1 MTQFDL
7 IIIGAGPGGY
17 ETALEAA
24 AAGKHVALIEERA
37 AGGTCLHEG
46 CIPTKC
52 LAHSAEVLESV
63 KTAAAFGIGCGE
75 ATFSL
80 PTAVERKDEVVQRL
94 TAGIDALLKSAGVER
109 IAGHA
114 IMTADHTVS
123 VGDDS
128 LTAPHIIIAT
138 GSEARRL
145 PIPGADLPQVVTS
158 TEMLNLQTVP
168 ERLCIIGGGVIGME
182 FAGIFATLGSTVT
195 VIEYCKEILPPFDKD
210 MAKRLRMIL
219 KKKGIDFR
227 LESAVE
233 RIEAN
238 ADSGTDIH
246 FQTKGK
252 AATVQ
257 ADLVLMAVGRAP
269 RVAGLGLEQTAIAHS
284 PRGIVTDDNMQ
295 TTVAGVYAIGDVN
308 NRCPLAHAATF
319 QGRRALHHILGHT
332 DGIDFTLVPSVVYT
346 QPNLAQVGLREEDFA
361 DGKPTAVKAFYR
373 ANGRALTM
381 GAEEGMVKLLF
392 DADDHLRGAHI
403 LGEGAAEMI
412 HEAAV
417 LIAEGATRS
426 RLHDIIHAHPTLSEM
441 YLA

>member
-63 KTAAAFGIGCGE
+63 KKAAAFGIGCGE
-75 ATFSL
+75 ASFAL
-80 PTAVERKDEVVQRL
+80 PTAVQRKDEVVQRL
-94 TAGIDALLKSAGVER
+94 TAGIDAMLKSAGVER
-109 IAGHA
+109 YAGHA
-114 IMTADHTVS
+114 MLTADHTVS
-123 VGDDS
+123 VGDDT

-145 PIPGADLPQVVTS
+145 PIPGADLPQVITS
-158 TEMLNLQTVP
+158 TEMLNLQEVP
-168 ERLCIIGGGVIGME
+168 RRLCIIGGGVIGME

-195 VIEYCKEILPPFDKD
+195 VVEYCKEILPPFDKD

-233 RIEAN
+233 RIEAG
-238 ADSGTDIH
+238 DGTTAVH
-246 FQTKGK
+246 FSTKGK
-252 AATVQ
+252 AAAVE

-269 RVAGLGLEQTAIAHS
+269 RVAGLGLEQTAIEHS
-284 PRGIVTDDNMQ
+284 ARGIVTDENMQ
-295 TTVAGVYAIGDVN
+295 TTVPGVYAIGDVN
-308 NRCPLAHAATF
+308 NRCQLAHAATF
-319 QGRRALHHILGHT
+319 QGRRALHHILGRE
-332 DGIDFTLVPSVVYT
+332 DGIDFALVPSVVYT

-392 DADDHLRGAHI
+392 DADDRLRGAHI

>member
-63 KTAAAFGIGCGE
+63 KTAAAFGISCGE
-75 ATFSL
+75 ATFALS
-80 PTAVERKDEVVQRL
+80 TAVQRKDEVVQRL
-94 TAGIDALLKSAGVER
+94 TAGIDAMLKSAGVER
-109 IAGHA
+109 YAGHA
-114 IMTADHTVS
+114 MLTADHTVS
-123 VGDDS
+123 VGDDT

-145 PIPGADLPQVVTS
+145 PIPGADLPQVITS
-158 TEMLNLQTVP
+158 TEMLNLQEVP
-168 ERLCIIGGGVIGME
+168 RRLCIIGGGVIGME

-195 VIEYCKEILPPFDKD
+195 VVEYCKEILPPFDKD

-233 RIEAN
+233 RIEAGDG
-238 ADSGTDIH
+238 ATAVH
-246 FQTKGK
+246 FSTKGK
-252 AATVQ
+252 AAAVE

-269 RVAGLGLEQTAIAHS
+269 RVAGLGLEQTAIEHS
-284 PRGIVTDDNMQ
+284 ARGIVTDENMQ
-295 TTVAGVYAIGDVN
+295 TTVPGVYAIGDVN
-308 NRCPLAHAATF
+308 NRCQLAHAATF
-319 QGRRALHHILGHT
+319 QGRRALHHILGRE
-332 DGIDFTLVPSVVYT
+332 DGIDFALVPSVVYT

-392 DADDHLRGAHI
+392 DADDRLRGAHI

>member
-17 ETALEAA
+17 ETALEAT

-63 KTAAAFGIGCGE
+63 KTAAAFGISCGE
-75 ATFSL
+75 ASFSL
-80 PTAVERKDEVVQRL
+80 STAVQRKDEVVQRL
-94 TAGIDALLKSAGVER
+94 TAGIDAMLNSAGVER
-109 IAGHA
+109 YAGHA
-114 IMTADHTVS
+114 MLTADHTVS
-123 VGDDS
+123 VGDDT

-145 PIPGADLPQVVTS
+145 PIPGADLPQVITS
-158 TEMLNLQTVP
+158 TEMLNLQEVP
-168 ERLCIIGGGVIGME
+168 RRLCIIGGGVIGME

-195 VIEYCKEILPPFDKD
+195 VVEYCKEILPPFDKD

-233 RIEAN
+233 RIEAGDG
-238 ADSGTDIH
+238 ATAVH
-246 FQTKGK
+246 FSTKGK
-252 AATVQ
+252 AAAVE

-269 RVAGLGLEQTAIAHS
+269 RVAGLGLEQTAIEHS
-284 PRGIVTDDNMQ
+284 ARGIVTDENMQ
-295 TTVAGVYAIGDVN
+295 TTVPGVYAIGDVN
-308 NRCPLAHAATF
+308 NRCQLAHAATF
-319 QGRRALHHILGHT
+319 QGRRALHHILGRE
-332 DGIDFTLVPSVVYT
+332 DGIDFALVPSVVYT

-392 DADDHLRGAHI
+392 DADDRLRGAHI

>member
-24 AAGKHVALIEERA
+24 AAGKHVALIEERS

-63 KTAAAFGIGCGE
+63 RQSATYGIDCGE

-80 PTAVERKDEVVQRL
+80 PTAVQRKDEVVQRL
-94 TAGIDALLKSAGVER
+94 TAGIDAMLKSAGVER
-109 IAGHA
+109 YAGHA
-114 IMTADHTVS
+114 MLTADHTVS
-123 VGDDS
+123 VGDDT

-145 PIPGADLPQVVTS
+145 PIPGADLPQVITS
-158 TEMLNLQTVP
+158 TEMLNLQEVP
-168 ERLCIIGGGVIGME
+168 RRLCIIGGGVIGME

-195 VIEYCKEILPPFDKD
+195 VVEYCKEILPPFDKD

-233 RIEAN
+233 RIEAGDG
-238 ADSGTDIH
+238 ATAVH
-246 FQTKGK
+246 FSTKGK
-252 AATVQ
+252 AAAVE

-269 RVAGLGLEQTAIAHS
+269 RVAGLGLEQTAIEHS
-284 PRGIVTDDNMQ
+284 ARGIVTDENMQ
-295 TTVAGVYAIGDVN
+295 TTVPGVYAIGDVN
-308 NRCPLAHAATF
+308 NRCQLAHAATF
-319 QGRRALHHILGHT
+319 QGRRALHHILGRE
-332 DGIDFTLVPSVVYT
+332 DGIDFALVPSVVYT

-392 DADDHLRGAHI
+392 DADDRLRGAHI

>member
-63 KTAAAFGIGCGE
+63 RQSATYGIDCGE

-80 PTAVERKDEVVQRL
+80 PTAVQRKDEVVQRL
-94 TAGIDALLKSAGVER
+94 TAGIDAMLKSAGVER
-109 IAGHA
+109 YAGHA
-114 IMTADHTVS
+114 MLTADHTVS
-123 VGDDS
+123 VGDDT

-145 PIPGADLPQVVTS
+145 PIPGADLPQVITS
-158 TEMLNLQTVP
+158 TEMLNLQEVP
-168 ERLCIIGGGVIGME
+168 RRLCIIGGGVIGME

-195 VIEYCKEILPPFDKD
+195 VVEYCKEILPPFDKD

-233 RIEAN
+233 RIEAGDG
-238 ADSGTDIH
+238 ATAVH
-246 FQTKGK
+246 FSTKGK
-252 AATVQ
+252 AAAVE

-269 RVAGLGLEQTAIAHS
+269 RVAGLGLEQTAIEHS
-284 PRGIVTDDNMQ
+284 ARGIVTDENMQ
-295 TTVAGVYAIGDVN
+295 TTVPGVYAIGDVN
-308 NRCPLAHAATF
+308 NRCQLAHAATF
-319 QGRRALHHILGHT
+319 QGRRALHHILGRE
-332 DGIDFTLVPSVVYT
+332 DGIDFALVPSVVYT
-346 QPNLAQVGLREEDFA
+346 QPNLAQVGLREEDFT

-392 DADDHLRGAHI
+392 DADDRLRGAHI

>member
-63 KTAAAFGIGCGE
+63 RQSATYGIDCGE

-80 PTAVERKDEVVQRL
+80 PTAVQRKDEVVQRL
-94 TAGIDALLKSAGVER
+94 TAGIDAMLKSAGVER
-109 IAGHA
+109 YAGHA
-114 IMTADHTVS
+114 MLTADHTVS
-123 VGDDS
+123 VGDDT

-145 PIPGADLPQVVTS
+145 PIPGADLPQVITS
-158 TEMLNLQTVP
+158 TEMLNLQEVP
-168 ERLCIIGGGVIGME
+168 RRLCIIGGGVIGME

-195 VIEYCKEILPPFDKD
+195 VVEYCKEILPPFDKD

-233 RIEAN
+233 RIEAGDG
-238 ADSGTDIH
+238 ATAVH
-246 FQTKGK
+246 FSTKGK
-252 AATVQ
+252 AAAVE

-269 RVAGLGLEQTAIAHS
+269 RVAGLGLEQTAIEHS
-284 PRGIVTDDNMQ
+284 ARGIVTDENMQ
-295 TTVAGVYAIGDVN
+295 TTVPGVYAIGDVN
-308 NRCPLAHAATF
+308 NRCQLAHAATF
-319 QGRRALHHILGHT
+319 QGRRALHHILGRE
-332 DGIDFTLVPSVVYT
+332 DGIDFALVPSVVYT

-392 DADDHLRGAHI
+392 DADDRLRGAHI

>member
-63 KTAAAFGIGCGE
+63 KTAAAFGISCGE
-75 ATFSL
+75 ASSAL
-80 PTAVERKDEVVQRL
+80 PTAVQRKDEVVQRL
-94 TAGIDALLKSAGVER
+94 TAGIDAMLKSAGVER
-109 IAGHA
+109 YAGHA
-114 IMTADHTVS
+114 MLTADHTVS
-123 VGDDS
+123 VGDDT

-145 PIPGADLPQVVTS
+145 PIPGADLPQVITS
-158 TEMLNLQTVP
+158 TEMLNLQEVP
-168 ERLCIIGGGVIGME
+168 RRLCIIGGGVIGME

-195 VIEYCKEILPPFDKD
+195 VVEYCKEILPPFDKD

-233 RIEAN
+233 RIEAGDG
-238 ADSGTDIH
+238 ATAVH
-246 FQTKGK
+246 FSTKGK
-252 AATVQ
+252 AAAVE

-269 RVAGLGLEQTAIAHS
+269 RVAGLGLEQTAIEHS
-284 PRGIVTDDNMQ
+284 ARGIVTDENMQ
-295 TTVAGVYAIGDVN
+295 TTVPGVYAIGDVN
-308 NRCPLAHAATF
+308 NRCQLAHAATF
-319 QGRRALHHILGHT
+319 QGRRALHHILGRE
-332 DGIDFTLVPSVVYT
+332 DGIDFALVPSVVYT

-392 DADDHLRGAHI
+392 DADDRLRGAHI

>member
-63 KTAAAFGIGCGE
+63 RQSATYGIDCGE

-80 PTAVERKDEVVQRL
+80 PTAVQRKDEVVQRL
-94 TAGIDALLKSAGVER
+94 MAGIDAMLKSAGVER
-109 IAGHA
+109 YAGHA
-114 IMTADHTVS
+114 MLTADHTVS
-123 VGDDS
+123 VGDDT

-145 PIPGADLPQVVTS
+145 PIPGADLPQVITS
-158 TEMLNLQTVP
+158 TEMLNLQEVP
-168 ERLCIIGGGVIGME
+168 RRLCIIGGGVIGME

-195 VIEYCKEILPPFDKD
+195 VVEYCKEILPPFDKD

-233 RIEAN
+233 RIEAGDG
-238 ADSGTDIH
+238 ATAVH
-246 FQTKGK
+246 FSTKGK
-252 AATVQ
+252 AAAVE

-269 RVAGLGLEQTAIAHS
+269 RVAGLGLKQTAIEHS
-284 PRGIVTDDNMQ
+284 ARGIVTDENMQ
-295 TTVAGVYAIGDVN
+295 TTVPGVYAIGDVN
-308 NRCPLAHAATF
+308 NRCQLAHAATF
-319 QGRRALHHILGHT
+319 QGRRALHHILGRE
-332 DGIDFTLVPSVVYT
+332 DGIDFALVPSVVYT

-392 DADDHLRGAHI
+392 DADDRLRGAHI

>member
-63 KTAAAFGIGCGE
+63 KTAAAFGISCGE
-75 ATFSL
+75 ASFAL
-80 PTAVERKDEVVQRL
+80 PAAVQRKDEVVQRL
-94 TAGIDALLKSAGVER
+94 TAGIDAMLKSAGVER
-109 IAGHA
+109 YAGHA
-114 IMTADHTVS
+114 MLTADHTVS
-123 VGDDS
+123 VGDDT

-145 PIPGADLPQVVTS
+145 PISGADLPQVITS
-158 TEMLNLQTVP
+158 TEMLNLQEVP
-168 ERLCIIGGGVIGME
+168 RRLCIIGGGVIGME

-195 VIEYCKEILPPFDKD
+195 VVEYCKEILPPFDKD

-233 RIEAN
+233 RIEAGDG
-238 ADSGTDIH
+238 ATAVH
-246 FQTKGK
+246 FSTKGK
-252 AATVQ
+252 AATVE

-269 RVAGLGLEQTAIAHS
+269 RVAGLGLEQTAIEHS
-284 PRGIVTDDNMQ
+284 ARGIVTDENMQ
-295 TTVAGVYAIGDVN
+295 TTVPGVYAIGDVN
-308 NRCPLAHAATF
+308 NRCQLAHAATF
-319 QGRRALHHILGHT
+319 QGRRALHHILGRE
-332 DGIDFTLVPSVVYT
+332 DGIDFALVPSVVYT

-392 DADDHLRGAHI
+392 DADDRLRGAHI

>member
-63 KTAAAFGIGCGE
+63 KTAAAFGIDCGE

-80 PTAVERKDEVVQRL
+80 PTAVQRKDEVVQRL
-94 TAGIDALLKSAGVER
+94 TAGIDAMLKSAGVER
-109 IAGHA
+109 YAGHA
-114 IMTADHTVS
+114 MLTADHTVS
-123 VGDDS
+123 VGDDT

-145 PIPGADLPQVVTS
+145 PIPGADLPQVITS
-158 TEMLNLQTVP
+158 TEMLNLQEVP
-168 ERLCIIGGGVIGME
+168 RRLCIIGGGVIGME

-195 VIEYCKEILPPFDKD
+195 VVEYCKEILPPFDKD

-233 RIEAN
+233 RIEAGDG
-238 ADSGTDIH
+238 ATAVH
-246 FQTKGK
+246 FSTKGK
-252 AATVQ
+252 AAAVE

-269 RVAGLGLEQTAIAHS
+269 RVAGLGLEQTAIEHS
-284 PRGIVTDDNMQ
+284 ARGIVTDENMQ
-295 TTVAGVYAIGDVN
+295 TTVSGVYAIGDVN
-308 NRCPLAHAATF
+308 NRCQLAHAATF
-319 QGRRALHHILGHT
+319 QGRRALHHILGRE
-332 DGIDFTLVPSVVYT
+332 DGIDFALVPSVVYT

-392 DADDHLRGAHI
+392 DADDRLRGAHI

>member
-1 MTQFDL
+1 
-7 IIIGAGPGGY
+7 
-17 ETALEAA
+17 
-24 AAGKHVALIEERA
+24 
-37 AGGTCLHEG
+37 
-46 CIPTKC
+46 
-52 LAHSAEVLESV
+52 
-63 KTAAAFGIGCGE
+63 
-75 ATFSL
+75 
-80 PTAVERKDEVVQRL
+80 
-94 TAGIDALLKSAGVER
+94 
-109 IAGHA
+109 
-114 IMTADHTVS
+114 
-123 VGDDS
+123 
-128 LTAPHIIIAT
+128 
-138 GSEARRL
+138 
-145 PIPGADLPQVVTS
+145 
-158 TEMLNLQTVP
+158 MLNLQEVP
-168 ERLCIIGGGVIGME
+168 RRLCIIGGGVIGME

-195 VIEYCKEILPPFDKD
+195 VVEYCKEILPPFDKD

-233 RIEAN
+233 RIEAGDG
-238 ADSGTDIH
+238 ATAVH
-246 FQTKGK
+246 FSTKGK
-252 AATVQ
+252 AAAVE

-269 RVAGLGLEQTAIAHS
+269 RVAGLGLEQTAIEHS
-284 PRGIVTDDNMQ
+284 ARGIVTDENMQ
-295 TTVAGVYAIGDVN
+295 TTVPGVYAIGDVN
-308 NRCPLAHAATF
+308 NRCQLAHAATF
-319 QGRRALHHILGHT
+319 QGRRALHHILGRE
-332 DGIDFTLVPSVVYT
+332 DGIDFALVPSVVYT

-392 DADDHLRGAHI
+392 DADDRLRGAHI

>member
-63 KTAAAFGIGCGE
+63 KTAAAFGISCGE
-75 ATFSL
+75 ASFAL
-80 PTAVERKDEVVQRL
+80 PTAVQRKDEVVARL
-94 TAGIDALLKSAGVER
+94 TAGIDAMLKSAGVER
-109 IAGHA
+109 YAGHA
-114 IMTADHTVS
+114 MLTADHTVS
-123 VGDDS
+123 VGDDT

-145 PIPGADLPQVVTS
+145 PIPGADLPQVITS
-158 TEMLNLQTVP
+158 TEMLNLQEVP
-168 ERLCIIGGGVIGME
+168 RRLCIIGGGVIGME

-195 VIEYCKEILPPFDKD
+195 VVEYCKEILPPFDKD

-233 RIEAN
+233 RIEAGDG
-238 ADSGTDIH
+238 ATAVH
-246 FQTKGK
+246 FSTKGK
-252 AATVQ
+252 AAAVE

-269 RVAGLGLEQTAIAHS
+269 RVAGLGLEQTAIEHS
-284 PRGIVTDDNMQ
+284 ARGIVTDENMQ
-295 TTVAGVYAIGDVN
+295 TTVPGVYAIGDVN

-319 QGRRALHHILGHT
+319 QGRRALHHILGRE
-332 DGIDFTLVPSVVYT
+332 DGIDFALVPSVVYT

-392 DADDHLRGAHI
+392 DADDRLRGAHI

>member
-63 KTAAAFGIGCGE
+63 RQSATYGIDCGE

-80 PTAVERKDEVVQRL
+80 PTAVQRKDEVVQRL
-94 TAGIDALLKSAGVER
+94 TAGIDAMLKSAGVER
-109 IAGHA
+109 YAGHA
-114 IMTADHTVS
+114 MLTADHTVS
-123 VGDDS
+123 VGDDT

-145 PIPGADLPQVVTS
+145 PIPGADLPQVITS
-158 TEMLNLQTVP
+158 TEMLNLQEVP
-168 ERLCIIGGGVIGME
+168 RRLCIIGGGVIGME

-195 VIEYCKEILPPFDKD
+195 VVEYCKEILPPFDKD

-233 RIEAN
+233 RIEAGDG
-238 ADSGTDIH
+238 ATAVH
-246 FQTKGK
+246 FSTKGK
-252 AATVQ
+252 AAAVE

-269 RVAGLGLEQTAIAHS
+269 RVAGLGLEQTAIEHS
-284 PRGIVTDDNMQ
+284 ARGIVTDENML
-295 TTVAGVYAIGDVN
+295 TTVPGVYAIGDVN
-308 NRCPLAHAATF
+308 NRCQLAHAATF
-319 QGRRALHHILGHT
+319 QGRRALHHILGRE
-332 DGIDFTLVPSVVYT
+332 DGIDFALVPSVVYT

-392 DADDHLRGAHI
+392 DADDRLRGAHI

>member
-63 KTAAAFGIGCGE
+63 RQSATYGISCGE
-75 ATFSL
+75 ASFAL
-80 PTAVERKDEVVQRL
+80 PTAVQRKDEVVQRL
-94 TAGIDALLKSAGVER
+94 TAGIDAMLKSAGVER
-109 IAGHA
+109 YAGHA
-114 IMTADHTVS
+114 MLTADHTVS
-123 VGDDS
+123 VGDDT

-145 PIPGADLPQVVTS
+145 PIPGADLPQVITS
-158 TEMLNLQTVP
+158 TEMLNLQEVP
-168 ERLCIIGGGVIGME
+168 RRLCIIGGGVIGME

-195 VIEYCKEILPPFDKD
+195 VVEYCKEILPPFDKD

-233 RIEAN
+233 RIEAGDG
-238 ADSGTDIH
+238 ATAVH
-246 FQTKGK
+246 FSTKGK
-252 AATVQ
+252 AAAVE

-269 RVAGLGLEQTAIAHS
+269 RVAGLGLEQTAIEHS
-284 PRGIVTDDNMQ
+284 ARGIVTDENMQ
-295 TTVAGVYAIGDVN
+295 TTVPGVYAIGDVN
-308 NRCPLAHAATF
+308 NRCQLAHAATF
-319 QGRRALHHILGHT
+319 QGRRALHHILGRE
-332 DGIDFTLVPSVVYT
+332 DGIDFALVPSVVYT

-392 DADDHLRGAHI
+392 DADDRLRGAHI

>member
-63 KTAAAFGIGCGE
+63 KTAAAFGISCGE

-80 PTAVERKDEVVQRL
+80 STAVQRKDEVVQRL
-94 TAGIDALLKSAGVER
+94 TAGIDAMLKSAGVER
-109 IAGHA
+109 YAGHA
-114 IMTADHTVS
+114 MLTADHTVS
-123 VGDDS
+123 VGDDT

-145 PIPGADLPQVVTS
+145 PIPGADLPQVITS
-158 TEMLNLQTVP
+158 TEMLNLQEVP
-168 ERLCIIGGGVIGME
+168 RRLCIIGGGVIGME

-195 VIEYCKEILPPFDKD
+195 VVEYCKEILPPFDKD

-233 RIEAN
+233 RIEAGDG
-238 ADSGTDIH
+238 ATAVH
-246 FQTKGK
+246 FSTKGK
-252 AATVQ
+252 AAAVE

-269 RVAGLGLEQTAIAHS
+269 RVAGLGLEQTAIEHS
-284 PRGIVTDDNMQ
+284 ARGIVTDENMQ
-295 TTVAGVYAIGDVN
+295 TTVPGVYAIGDVN
-308 NRCPLAHAATF
+308 NRCQLAHAATF
-319 QGRRALHHILGHT
+319 QGRRALHHILGRE
-332 DGIDFTLVPSVVYT
+332 DGIDFALVPSVVYT

-392 DADDHLRGAHI
+392 DADDRLRGAHI

>member
-63 KTAAAFGIGCGE
+63 KTAAAFGISCGE

-80 PTAVERKDEVVQRL
+80 STAVQRKDEVVARL
-94 TAGIDALLKSAGVER
+94 TAGIDAMLKSAGVER
-109 IAGHA
+109 YAGHA
-114 IMTADHTVS
+114 MLTADHTVS
-123 VGDDS
+123 VGDDT

-145 PIPGADLPQVVTS
+145 PIPGADLPQVITS
-158 TEMLNLQTVP
+158 TEMLNLQEVP
-168 ERLCIIGGGVIGME
+168 RRLCIIGGGVIGME

-195 VIEYCKEILPPFDKD
+195 VVEYCKEILPPFDKD

-233 RIEAN
+233 RIEAGDG
-238 ADSGTDIH
+238 ATAVH
-246 FQTKGK
+246 FSTKGK
-252 AATVQ
+252 AAAVE

-269 RVAGLGLEQTAIAHS
+269 RVAGLGLEQTAIEHS
-284 PRGIVTDDNMQ
+284 ARGIVTDENMQ
-295 TTVAGVYAIGDVN
+295 TTVPGVYAIGDVN
-308 NRCPLAHAATF
+308 NRCQLAHAATF
-319 QGRRALHHILGHT
+319 QGRRALHHILGRE
-332 DGIDFTLVPSVVYT
+332 DGIDFALVPSVVYT

-392 DADDHLRGAHI
+392 DADDRLRGAHI